1 MLRFLLLT
9 SLLALGVVAVFSIGV
24 KQNKQS
30 ASASAMLSVIA
41 FYNLENFYDT
51 LDDPLTNDNDFLP
64 SGIKQYGTAIFEHKV
79 QQLASVLSGI
89 GPLSNTAPPNIIGVA
104 EIENRRV
111 LEILCR
117 HPLLQKQRYGIIHY
131 NSPDPRGVDV
141 ALLYNEKNI
150 RILYSKAIPVALP
163 GGSKEARF
171 TRDILYVK
179 AMLGGDTLHLFV
191 NHWPSKRGG
200 EVRSAPARMVAA
212 VTCRKLLDSIREKDS
227 GAKMIVMGDFNDNP
241 NSGSIKNKLGASGNR
256 EKMNSVQLYNPWLR
270 WYMHGL
276 GTLANRDHWSL
287 FDQILI
293 SAPLLDSSRRG
304 WFFAG
309 EGIYQ
314 QPFMRENQGRYRGYP
329 MRTWEGNRYRGGF
342 SDHFPTYI
350 LLRKKY

>member
-1 MLRFLLLT
+1 MLRSFLIL
-9 SLLALGVVAVFSIGV
+9 SLLAFVVVAVFSWGV
-24 KQNKQS
+24 AQYRQ
-30 ASASAMLSVIA
+30 ASTERDGQRVIA

-64 SGIKQYGTAIFEHKV
+64 NGIKRYGTAIFEHKV
-79 QQLASVLSGI
+79 QQLATVISSI
-89 GPLSNTAPPNIIGVA
+89 GPLLNAAPPCIIGVA

-117 HPLLQKQRYGIIHY
+117 HPLLQMQHYGIIHY

-141 ALLYNEKNI
+141 ALLYQENTI
-150 RILYSKAIPVALP
+150 RILYSKPIPVALP

-179 AMLGGDTLHLFV
+179 ALLGADTLHIFV

-200 EVRSAPARMVAA
+200 EVRSAPARMAAA
-212 VTCRKLLDSIREKDS
+212 VTCKKQLDSIRERDAL
-227 GAKMIVMGDFNDNP
+227 AKMIVMGDFNDNP
-241 NSGSIKNKLGASGNR
+241 NSSSIQNKLGATGKRAKISAD
-256 EKMNSVQLYNPWLR
+256 QLYNPWLS
-270 WYMHGL
+270 WYNKGL

-287 FDQILI
+287 FDQILF
-293 SAPLLDSSRRG
+293 SFPLLDTTSRG

-350 LLRKKY
+350 VLRKNK

>member
-1 MLRFLLLT
+1 MGSFVWGLT
-9 SLLALGVVAVFSIGV
+9 AVFSLEV
-24 KQNKQS
+24 TQNRQPNSGKYLQR
-30 ASASAMLSVIA
+30 VIA

-64 SGIKQYGTAIFEHKV
+64 SGVKQYGTSIFEHKV
-79 QQLASVLSGI
+79 QQLAAVICNL
-89 GPLSNTAPPNIIGVA
+89 GPFSNSTPPDIIGVA
-104 EIENRRV
+104 EIENRSV

-117 HPLLQKQRYGIIHY
+117 HPSLQMQRYGIIHY

-141 ALLYNEKNI
+141 ALLYNKKI
-150 RILYSKAIPVALP
+150 IQIIFSKPIPVPLP

-179 AMLGGDTLHLFV
+179 AMMGADTLHLFV

-200 EVRSAPARMVAA
+200 EVRSAPARMAA
-212 VTCRKLLDSIREKDS
+212 AITCRKQLDSIREKDAL
-227 GAKMIVMGDFNDNP
+227 AKMIVMGDFNDNP
-241 NSGSIKNKLGASGNR
+241 NSSSIQNKLGATGKRAKISS
-256 EKMNSVQLYNPWLR
+256 EQLYNPWLS
-270 WYMHGL
+270 WYNKGL

-287 FDQILI
+287 FDQILL
-293 SAPLLDSSRRG
+293 SAPLLDTSG
-304 WFFAG
+304 GDWFFAG

-350 LLRKKY
+350 VLRKNK